1 MQENG
6 EKYRWKDKFTK
17 EFMESNRI
25 EMKNMLPKIKNALDG
40 LNSRFDTA
48 ENNVLEDKL
57 GVIYL
62 C

>member
-1 MQENG
+1 
-6 EKYRWKDKFTK
+6 
-17 EFMESNRI
+17 MESNRI

-57 GVIYL
+57 GVIYS